1 MNGKESNHEPIGV
14 AEVNEGNFE
23 SQVLR
28 SQEPVL
34 VAFGAGWSKPCQ
46 ILKTVLEELATRC
59 AGKVRVLRVNVDDNP
74 DLGLW
79 YGIES
84 IPTLLCFVE
93 GKVRVRIVGTV
104 SPDAVL
110 SKLGTLGAG
119 ASPGANLETK
129 SNSEF

>member
-1 MNGKESNHEPIGV
+1 MNGKAPNYEPAGV
-14 AEVNEGNFE
+14 PEVNEGNFE
-23 SQVLR
+23 TEVLR
-28 SQEPVL
+28 SETPAL

-46 ILKTVLEELATRC
+46 VLKSVLEELATRC
-59 AGKVRVLRVNVDDNP
+59 AGTVRVLRVNVDDNP

-93 GKVRVRIVGTV
+93 GKVRLRIVGTV

-110 SKLGTLGAG
+110 VRLATLHTATPEGQ
-119 ASPGANLETK
+119 N
-129 SNSEF
+129 